1 MGLFQDPR
9 SLTLTL
15 GNIRYFD
22 MIDVGEAL
30 AHQVALAAI
39 GAEAGHPGR
48 SRHGDRL
55 PFRRLARD
63 PFTRP
68 TYPLMLSVSTL
79 TIRQSSARTTFL
91 TLRRNLR
98 RSAIARGGMLSLFP
112 TGVFQLA
119 SVVPAPSSLD

>member
-1 MGLFQDPR
+1 
-9 SLTLTL
+9 
-15 GNIRYFD
+15 
-22 MIDVGEAL
+22 
-30 AHQVALAAI
+30 
-39 GAEAGHPGR
+39 
-48 SRHGDRL
+48 
-55 PFRRLARD
+55 
-63 PFTRP
+63 
-68 TYPLMLSVSTL
+68 MLSVSTL